1 MVKKWC
7 QIAPW
12 KNDSNFKKAPPG
24 SKKKC
29 RRDVDDS
36 NPSTGRDIG
45 GSDVVAMKMAG
56 FSSRFKVIG
65 EAYEVLTDPAKKEL
79 YEKGKVAKFKTELLI

>member
-1 MVKKWC
+1 MD
-7 QIAPW
+7 A
-12 KNDSNFKKAPPG
+12 
-24 SKKKC
+24 
-29 RRDVDDS
+29 S